1 MTNTKALKTTVALG
15 IAAAAITTALLV
27 PSDHSAPTIT
37 PAPGSAAAIHVP
49 AAAIR
54 AIYPDMTIPP
64 CQHEDS
70 HNCYWDA
77 ATRGD
82 HKGTSFIDLDGK
94 LYR

>member
-1 MTNTKALKTTVALG
+1 MENTTRAAVALG
-15 IAAAAITTALLV
+15 ITAAAITTALLV
-27 PSDHSAPTIT
+27 PSDHTPPTVT

-49 AAAIR
+49 AAAVR

-64 CQHEDS
+64 CAHEDS

-77 ATRGD
+77 ATRGN
-82 HKGTSFIDLDGK
+82 HEGRSFIDLDGH